1 MTNYLWQS
9 SWAFL
14 LIPILVLVFLIN
26 LWFAKSKSTSLQF
39 SNLKIIKDIPQSI
52 RARLAWLP
60 MLILSIGLFFVI
72 LAGARPQLSDE
83 RVKRFS
89 EGIDIMLTLDIS
101 DSMMIEDMDP
111 MSRIDAAKRVLIE
124 FVKDRPSDR
133 IGLVAFKGEA
143 FSRVPMTLDHEILI
157 KNIKSLDPVNRNIR
171 DGTAIGSA
179 LALSVARIK
188 DSTARSRVII
198 LATDG
203 ENNMGMIDPES
214 ALEIAKGFGL
224 RIYTIGIGK
233 DGESMLPIHGQDA
246 FGRNVKRYQ
255 PIHSSV
261 NDTLLKKMATDTGGE
276 YYKAD
281 SANKLRK
288 VFENI
293 DKLEKSKVETQTYV
307 KYEEHFQKFL
317 KLGIALI
324 FFSLFLGHT
333 VLRKGP

>member
-1 MTNYLWQS
+1 MNYLWQS
-9 SWAFL
+9 SWAFMFL
-14 LIPILVLVFLIN
+14 PVVLALFLFN
-26 LWFAKSKSTSLQF
+26 LWFFKNKSASLQF
-39 SNLKIIKDIPQSI
+39 SNLNLIKKIPRGFRS
-52 RARLAWLP
+52 RFAWLP
-60 MLILSIGLFFVI
+60 LFILTAGLAFVI
-72 LAGARPQLSDE
+72 LSAARPQLTDE

-111 MSRIDAAKRVLIE
+111 TSRIDAAKKVLID

-143 FSRVPMTLDHEILI
+143 FSRVPMTLDHDILI
-157 KNIKSLDPVNRNIR
+157 KNIKALDPINRNIR

-179 LALSVARIK
+179 LALSVARIR

-224 RIYTIGIGK
+224 RIYTIGLGK
-233 DGESMLPIHGQDA
+233 DGESMLPIYGQDP
-246 FGRNVKRYQ
+246 FGRSVKRYQ

-261 NDTLLKKMATDTGGE
+261 NDALLKKMATETGGE

-281 SANKLRK
+281 SGNKLKR

-307 KYEEHFQKFL
+307 KYEEHYQKFL
-317 KLGIALI
+317 KIGIVFI
-324 FFSLFLGHT
+324 FMSMFLGHT
-333 VLRKGP
+333 LLRKGP

>member
-1 MTNYLWQS
+1 MSNYLWES

-14 LIPILVLVFLIN
+14 LIPIVVGLFLVN

-39 SNLKIIKDIPQSI
+39 SNLKLIKKIPQSL
-52 RARLAWLP
+52 RARISWLP
-60 MLILSIGLFFVI
+60 MLVLASGLILVV
-72 LAGARPQLSDE
+72 LAAARPQLSDE

-111 MSRIDAAKRVLIE
+111 MSRIDAAKKVLVD

-157 KNIKSLDPVNRNIR
+157 KNIKALDPINRNIR

-179 LALSVARIK
+179 LALSVARIR

-224 RIYTIGIGK
+224 RVYTIGLGK
-233 DGESMLPIHGQDA
+233 DGESMLPIYGQDA
-246 FGRNVKRYQ
+246 FGRAVKRYQ

-261 NDTLLKKMATDTGGE
+261 NDTLLKKMASDTGGE

-281 SANKLRK
+281 SGSKLKK

-307 KYEEHFQKFL
+307 KYEEHYQKFL
-317 KLGIALI
+317 KIGISLI
-324 FFSLFLGHT
+324 FFSMFLSHT

>member
-1 MTNYLWQS
+1 MNEYLWES

-14 LIPILVLVFLIN
+14 LLPLVVGLFLFN
-26 LWFAKSKSTSLQF
+26 LWFAKRRSASLQF
-39 SNLKIIKDIPQSI
+39 SSLKLIKKIPAGLRTKI
-52 RARLAWLP
+52 AWLP
-60 MLILSIGLFFVI
+60 LAILSLGLALVVF
-72 LAGARPQLSDE
+72 AAARPQLSNE
-83 RVKRFS
+83 KVKKFS

-111 MSRIDAAKRVLIE
+111 SSRIDAAKKVLID
-124 FVKDRPSDR
+124 FIKDRPSDR

-143 FSRVPMTLDHEILI
+143 FSRVPMTLDHDVLI
-157 KNIKSLDPVNRNIR
+157 KNIKALDPINRNIR

-179 LALSVARIK
+179 LALSVGRIK

-214 ALEIAKGFGL
+214 ALEIAKGFNL
-224 RIYTIGIGK
+224 RIYTIGLGK
-233 DGESMLPIHGQDA
+233 DGDSMLPIYGQDP
-246 FGRNVKRYQ
+246 FGRPVKRYQ

-261 NDTLLKKMATDTGGE
+261 NDALLKKMATDTGGE

-281 SANKLRK
+281 SGTKLKK
-288 VFENI
+288 VFQNI

-307 KYEEHFQKFL
+307 KYEEHYQKFL
-317 KLGIALI
+317 KLGISLI
-324 FFSLFLGHT
+324 FISMFLGHGI
-333 VLRKGP
+333 LRKGP

>member
-1 MTNYLWQS
+1 MSNYLWES

-14 LIPILVLVFLIN
+14 FIPVIVLLFLFNI
-26 LWFAKSKSTSLQF
+26 WFAKRKSTSLQF
-39 SNLKIIKDIPQSI
+39 SNLAMLKKIPKSW
-52 RARLAWLP
+52 RVRLAWFPLA
-60 MLILSIGLFFVI
+60 LLTAGLALVI
-72 LAGARPQLSDE
+72 FAAARPQTSDE

-111 MSRIDAAKRVLIE
+111 MSRIDAAKKVLVE

-157 KNIKSLDPVNRNIR
+157 KNIKALDPINRNIR

-179 LALSVARIK
+179 LALSVARIR

-224 RIYTIGIGK
+224 RVYTIGLGK
-233 DGESMLPIHGQDA
+233 DGESMLPIYGQDA
-246 FGRNVKRYQ
+246 FGRAVKRYQ

-261 NDTLLKKMATDTGGE
+261 NDALLKKMAADTGGE

-281 SANKLRK
+281 SGNKLRK

-307 KYEEHFQKFL
+307 KYEEQYQKFL
-317 KLGIALI
+317 KLGISLI
-324 FFSLFLGHT
+324 FASMFLGHS

>member
-1 MTNYLWQS
+1 MMNYLWES

-14 LIPILVLVFLIN
+14 LIPLLLGLFIIN
-26 LWFAKSKSTSLQF
+26 IWFAKSKSTSLQF
-39 SNLKIIKDIPQSI
+39 SNLKLIKTIPKSW
-52 RARLAWLP
+52 RVRLAWLP
-60 MLILSIGLFFVI
+60 LAILTSGLALVI
-72 LAGARPQLSDE
+72 FAAARPQLSDE
-83 RVKRFS
+83 RVKKFS

-111 MSRIDAAKRVLIE
+111 MSRIDAAKKVLVD
-124 FVKDRPSDR
+124 FVKERPSDR

-157 KNIKSLDPVNRNIR
+157 KNIKSLDPINRNIR

-179 LALSVARIK
+179 LALSVARIR
-188 DSTARSRVII
+188 DSTAKSRVII

-224 RIYTIGIGK
+224 RIYTIGLGK
-233 DGESMLPIHGQDA
+233 DGESMLPIYGQDA
-246 FGRNVKRYQ
+246 FGRTVKRYQ

-261 NDTLLKKMATDTGGE
+261 NDALLKKMASETGGE

-281 SANKLRK
+281 SGSKLKRT
-288 VFENI
+288 FEKI

-307 KYEEHFQKFL
+307 KYEEKYQSFL
-317 KLGIALI
+317 KLGISLI
-324 FFSLFLGHT
+324 FISMFLGHG